1 MQFLILVQFI
11 GLVIKKENLFQYMS
25 FERLSK
31 TEIVHG
37 RIAMSGVL
45 FVLILEIATKINF
58 S

>member
-1 MQFLILVQFI
+1 
-11 GLVIKKENLFQYMS
+11 MS

-31 TEIVHG
+31 TEIFHG

-45 FVLILEIATKINF
+45 FILLIEIVFKINI

>member
-1 MQFLILVQFI
+1 
-11 GLVIKKENLFQYMS
+11 MS

-45 FVLILEIATKINF
+45 FVLFLEIVFKINI

>member
-1 MQFLILVQFI
+1 
-11 GLVIKKENLFQYMS
+11 MS

-37 RIAMSGVL
+37 RIAMTGVL
-45 FVLILEIATKINF
+45 FVVFLEIVFKINI

>member
-1 MQFLILVQFI
+1 
-11 GLVIKKENLFQYMS
+11 MS
-25 FERLSK
+25 FERLRR

-45 FVLILEIATKINF
+45 FLLFLEIVSKINI

>member
-1 MQFLILVQFI
+1 
-11 GLVIKKENLFQYMS
+11 MS

-37 RIAMSGVL
+37 RAAMSGVL
-45 FVLILEIATKINF
+45 FILILEIATKINF

>member
-1 MQFLILVQFI
+1 
-11 GLVIKKENLFQYMS
+11 MS

-37 RIAMSGVL
+37 RVAMTGVL
-45 FVLILEIATKINF
+45 FILILEIATKINL

>member
-1 MQFLILVQFI
+1 
-11 GLVIKKENLFQYMS
+11 MS

-31 TEIVHG
+31 TEIVYG
-37 RIAMSGVL
+37 RFAMSGVL